1 MPELA
6 EVELA
11 RRIWE
16 PGLGRPVVGIDTHPR
31 TRVFRDT
38 PAQKIEEALLGQVLV
53 DSRTHGKRLLF
64 SFADQKAAMRPVLA
78 EAPSLTCLHLEVHL
92 GMAGRLL
99 LAPADHP
106 AAKHDHFVLRTPEL
120 ALVYSD
126 YRQFGRVY
134 LHEHRQDPWGV
145 LPPEVL
151 SPRFTLAHLRRATTR
166 RSGTAVKA
174 LLLDQS
180 LFPGVGNWMADEICW
195 RLPAHPA
202 TPLNGLDLARLRK
215 VSRQVCRGAI
225 RHVADKNAPRDGREG
240 FSPGRY
246 VEEVPPP
253 SWLFQHRWRAGGRC
267 PRCRNP
273 LERSTVASRTTAW
286 CPRCQPAL

>member
-11 RRIWE
+11 RRLWE
-16 PGLGRPVVGIDTHPR
+16 PGLGKRVVAVETHPL

-38 PAQKIEEALLGQVLV
+38 PAAAIESAVSNRVLA
-53 DSRTHGKRLLF
+53 SGRAHGKRLLF
-64 SFADQKAAMRPVLA
+64 SFTVSGPRGGASVAHVEL
-78 EAPSLTCLHLEVHL
+78 HL
-92 GMAGRLL
+92 GMSGRLFV
-99 LAPADHP
+99 APPDQPAD
-106 AAKHDHFVLRTPEL
+106 KHDHFVLRTAAL

-134 LHEHRQDPWGV
+134 LHSAAADDPWAE
-145 LPPEVL
+145 LPPQVL
-151 SPRFTLAHLRRATTR
+151 DRGFTVTHLRRLAAR

-180 LFPGVGNWMADEICW
+180 AFPGVGNWMADEICW
-195 RLPAHPA
+195 RLPCHPA
-202 TPLNGLDLARLRK
+202 TPTGQLDLARLRR

-225 RHVADKNAPRDGREG
+225 RHVAERNAGRASAEG

-246 VEEVPPP
+246 VEQVPPAT
-253 SWLFQHRWRAGGRC
+253 WLFQHRWRPGGVC
-267 PRCRNP
+267 PRCRSP
-273 LERSTVASRTTAW
+273 LERSTVASRSTAW
-286 CPRCQPAL
+286 CPACQVPGRSGT